1 MKSCGRVFSRRG
13 GWSCIAIA
21 FVLLIGQAC
30 VAEQYI
36 PPIGIPAPPFG
47 INESHTMYAGQYY
60 AAGGFNYRDAGNGPY
75 THYVDSTDPTAT
87 NVGNPY
93 GTAATP
99 RASLPLG
106 TLAAGSVVEIHGG
119 PFVFNNDLNFLSQGT
134 AADPVFIR
142 GVDVD
147 SKAVIHGT
155 AGTHVVFRVSGSY
168 AIVENLHMT
177 YGVRF
182 QAASSSDHISIRYCE
197 VDGPDGVALAGG
209 TSVLA
214 RSYSS
219 YIVMYHN
226 HIHHNVRL
234 DSGGNPEDSHGT
246 SIQSGAHHIWILDN
260 EIHHNSGDAFQAAHN
275 ASPSP
280 HHVYIGRNV
289 MHDDRENGVDLKNIH
304 DVVVSQNVIY
314 SYLPSTY
321 LGDAVVVG
329 SMGVGTTDGPHRS
342 WLLFN
347 DIWNCKNGIR
357 IEGARDCY
365 IIGNTIR
372 QASGNAIQ
380 LDIDPDSQNVNIV
393 SNTLVGIGS
402 KGIAYGWK
410 EAGAS
415 GFSFANNIF
424 RNIGIYHVDVP
435 AFVASTG
442 ELRNNLF
449 WDSGANISIRWGS
462 STYNGLDPAGVNALP
477 DSSGNVIGDP
487 LLVDIPG
494 ADFHIQEGSAA
505 ANAAIVSAVYQEFF
519 DLYGIDIKLDYDGL
533 PRPQEGLWDI
543 GAFELPV
550 STVVGRYV
558 FYNNSAFDGDDPAA
572 NASDDGALAP
582 DKTALLPGGTATFA
596 NYTSYSPGINGVMVD
611 IENLPATPSV
621 ADFAFKVGNDNSPGA
636 WPTAPAPTSVTVRAG
651 AGAGGSD
658 RVTIIWPDNA
668 IERQWLRVTVKATGN
683 TGLATPD
690 VFYFGNAIGETG
702 NSPSDAEV
710 TPTDEIAVRNGPH
723 TLALSPAAIDD
734 TCDFNRDRKV
744 GPTDAIIVRDNGTSS
759 PTALQLI
766 TVP

>member
-30 VAEQYI
+30 VAEDYV

-75 THYVDSTDPTAT
+75 THYVDSTDPSAT
-87 NVGNPY
+87 DAGNPY

-260 EIHHNSGDAFQAAHN
+260 EINHNSGDAFQAAHN

-347 DIWNCKNGIR
+347 DIRDSGTGIR
-357 IEGARDCY
+357 VEGARDCW
-365 IIGNTIR
+365 IIVNTIHDI
-372 QASGNAIQ
+372 QGNGIQ
-380 LDIDPDSQNVNIV
+380 FDIDPDSTHINVIG
-393 SNTLVGIGS
+393 NTFATIGS
-402 KGIAYGWK
+402 QGVSHGWQD
-410 EAGAS
+410 GAS
-415 GFSFANNIF
+415 GFHIENNIF
-424 RNIGIYHVDVP
+424 RNIGSYHVQLS
-435 AFVASTG
+435 VAIAATAN
-442 ELRNNLF
+442 LTNNLF
-449 WDSGANISIRWGS
+449 WDGGANVSVRWGS
-462 STYNGLDPAGVNALP
+462 STYTGTSASGINALP

-533 PRPQEGLWDI
+533 PRPQDGLWDI

-572 NASDDGALAP
+572 NASDDGAIAP

-596 NYTSYSPGINGVMVD
+596 NYTSHSPGINGVMVD
-611 IENLPATPSV
+611 VDLLAGAPTA
-621 ADFAFKVGNDNSPGA
+621 ADFQFTIGNDNSPGA

-668 IERQWLRVTVKATGN
+668 IERQWLEVTVLATPN

-734 TCDFNRDRKV
+734 TCDFNRDSKV